1 MAGPRG
7 THERPDNPCMNDDP
21 IPSDVSDFLTR
32 YIDSIAQLEALLLL
46 RHHPEPQWTAQEVA
60 KRLYI
65 SEQQTAAILARLAED
80 RLVEWTDRAA
90 GRVVYRPGS
99 AALAEV
105 VDRVA
110 EAYRRH
116 LVPIT
121 NLVHGKVQ
129 TRVQKFADAFKL
141 RKEE

>member
-1 MAGPRG
+1 MS
-7 THERPDNPCMNDDP
+7 DDP
-21 IPSDVSDFLTR
+21 ISPGVREFLTR

-46 RHHPEPQWTAQEVA
+46 RDHAGSEWSALDVA
-60 KRLYI
+60 RRLYV
-65 SEQQTAAILARLAED
+65 SEQQISGILSRLAED
-80 RLVEWTDRAA
+80 RLIEWSDKAA

-99 AALAEV
+99 GALAEA
-105 VDRVA
+105 VDGVA

-129 TRVQKFADAFKL
+129 TRVQKFADAFRL

>member
-1 MAGPRG
+1 MS
-7 THERPDNPCMNDDP
+7 DDP
-21 IPSDVSDFLTR
+21 IPPDVREFLTR

-46 RHHPEPQWTAQEVA
+46 RDNAAPEWSARDVA
-60 KRLYI
+60 ERLYI
-65 SEQQTAAILARLAED
+65 SEQQTAGILARLAED
-80 RLVEWTDRAA
+80 RLVEWKDKPT
-90 GRVVYRPGS
+90 GRVVYRPNS
-99 AALAEV
+99 TALAEA

-129 TRVQKFADAFKL
+129 SRVRQFADAFVL